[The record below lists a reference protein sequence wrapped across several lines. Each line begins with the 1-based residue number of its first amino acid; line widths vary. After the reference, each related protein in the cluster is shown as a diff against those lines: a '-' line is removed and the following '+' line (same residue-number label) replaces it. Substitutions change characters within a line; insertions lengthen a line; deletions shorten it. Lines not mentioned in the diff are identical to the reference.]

1 VGKNKKIVLGGLVFI
16 FAMFFVGAAMPSST
30 DDRTKQIQNEE
41 QRTVE
46 DLEKSGRI
54 ISPPPKDTSKF
65 VSDEELDRRL
75 AGFEESYKALE
86 KSVDPITI
94 TVGEVKEYQ
103 EPKQES
109 IPIQKLYGLPASCD
123 GVDSIET
130 WLYPTAEK
138 CMIELGQG
146 YYAWCLSKE
155 KKLAEK
161 GAEARAGICMTD
173 IKIRLL
179 QTCKDPALGSPEV
192 CMMITM
198 KYIYREMISE

>member
-1 VGKNKKIVLGGLVFI
+1 MVLGGLVFI

-30 DDRTKQIQNEE
+30 DDRTKQIPNVGQI
-41 QRTVE
+41 TVE
-46 DLEKSGRI
+46 DREKQREFLDQYEFPQYNEDYKKQGA
-54 ISPPPKDTSKF
+54 TS
-65 VSDEELDRRL
+65 
-75 AGFEESYKALE
+75 
-86 KSVDPITI
+86 
-94 TVGEVKEYQ
+94 
-103 EPKQES
+103 
-109 IPIQKLYGLPASCD
+109 IQKSKGMPTSCN

-138 CMIELGQG
+138 CMKELGQG

-161 GAEARAGICMTD
+161 GAEARAGICMSD